1 MQGLKK
7 KEAKHIISCYQLA
20 LGLLTTTNGKQ
31 NQNLSLALTE
41 RESGQLHVLR
51 TLNVTGSNMPWV
63 CGFTGNSALCQNT
76 RSPRPAPIGSAVVR
90 RSSGENKACTSQ
102 SEQSKNVAALP
113 TPHLRLK

>member
-1 MQGLKK
+1 VQGLTK
-7 KEAKHIISCYQLA
+7 KEAKHIISRYQLV

-76 RSPRPAPIGSAVVR
+76 REAPPEARSHWLSCCQAQLR
-90 RSSGENKACTSQ
+90 R
-102 SEQSKNVAALP
+102 EQSLHQPIRAE
-113 TPHLRLK
+113 